1 MMNPYG
7 NYDEDGMPIKDPKP
21 WDVPSAPQSYGN
33 PQGYQ
38 SGYQQQSYQQA
49 QPHYQQPN
57 GYQQQAYGQP
67 NYQQQAYG
75 QPSASAGYNP
85 HVNYFSPASGISPK
99 SKVLAVLLAFFVGAF
114 GVHNFY
120 LGRTGR
126 GMTQLTLW
134 GGSVMGALVFEA
146 TIILAPLAVICLMV
160 TSAVGIWA
168 FIEFI
173 LLIIGTGSYKYD
185 AQGHIL
191 T

>member
-1 MMNPYG
+1 MTNPYG
-7 NYDEDGMPIKDPKP
+7 NYDEDGMPIKNPKP
-21 WDVPSAPQSYGN
+21 WDVPPTPQSYGN
-33 PQGYQ
+33 PPGYQ
-38 SGYQQQSYQQA
+38 SGYQQQAYG
-49 QPHYQQPN
+49 QPNYQQPN

-67 NYQQQAYG
+67 
-75 QPSASAGYNP
+75 PVSAGYNP

-99 SKVLAVLLAFFVGAF
+99 SKVLAALLAFFVGAF

-126 GMTQLTLW
+126 GLTQLTLW
-134 GGSVMGALVFEA
+134 GGSVMSALILEA

-168 FIEFI
+168 FVEFI

-185 AQGHIL
+185 AQGRIL